1 MKTFTFDEL
10 LKKREQRE
18 ADQCRIGQIPVPES
32 GRSLEA
38 RMPDKREVLSLYGEF
53 AGASGP
59 LDALEV
65 GKHALYACCPQLQD
79 KALQQTLG
87 TEQDPMRTLD
97 ELFTVRELDAMGGEA
112 LRVLR
117 LLPEEKKDGGE
128 EPPAAGEAVKN

>member
-87 TEQDPMRTLD
+87 RSRIPCGPWMNSLPCGSWMPWAARPCDSCGSCRRRRRTAG
-97 ELFTVRELDAMGGEA
+97 RSPP
-112 LRVLR
+112 R
-117 LLPEEKKDGGE
+117 L
-128 EPPAAGEAVKN
+128 VKR